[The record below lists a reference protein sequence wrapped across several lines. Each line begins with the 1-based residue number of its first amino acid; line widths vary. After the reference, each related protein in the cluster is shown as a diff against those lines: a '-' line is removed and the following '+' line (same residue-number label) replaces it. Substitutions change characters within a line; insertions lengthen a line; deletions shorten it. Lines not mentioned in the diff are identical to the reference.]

1 MLDRDTING
10 MRLDRRNNMS
20 YLALSMKYGLPVST
34 IEYWV
39 NDITPVK
46 FTSSGTEESL
56 SGRKPEGAFPL
67 SRNEAVKLKKEVHF
81 TANAAVHQSEEVA
94 KVLEKVDGI
103 YEYLKQLRVEP
114 ESSGSGGTSYVKKES
129 LRFIPPPE
137 PEPPMTFPQI
147 MVEAYKM
154 NWMMNQMMQ
163 ANEEARRQAR
173 SRELDD
179 FIDEMMAWKVLKRAL
194 RD

>member
-1 MLDRDTING
+1 
-10 MRLDRRNNMS
+10 MREDRRNNVS

-46 FTSSGTEESL
+46 FTFSGAEESL
-56 SGRKPEGAFPL
+56 AGRRPEGAFPL

-81 TANAAVHQSEEVA
+81 TANAAVHQSEELA
-94 KVLEKVDGI
+94 KVLEKLDGFE
-103 YEYLKQLRVEP
+103 EYFKQLRAELG
-114 ESSGSGGTSYVKKES
+114 SSRSVGTSYVKEES
-129 LRFIPPPE
+129 PRFIPPPE
-137 PEPPMTFPQI
+137 PEPPMTFAESWL
-147 MVEAYKM
+147 EAYKM

-179 FIDEMMAWKVLKRAL
+179 LLETTMVWKILKRE
-194 RD
+194 